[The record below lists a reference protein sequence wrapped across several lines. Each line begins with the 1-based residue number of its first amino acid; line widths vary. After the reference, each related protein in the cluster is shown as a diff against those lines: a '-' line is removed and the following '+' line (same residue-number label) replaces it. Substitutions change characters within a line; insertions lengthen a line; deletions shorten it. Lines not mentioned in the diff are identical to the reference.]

1 MTLNKKQILKCILL
15 IFTVFIVFEYTKKP
29 SLSGNWQTQLAIAS
43 NAEFNG
49 DLVKIKNIR
58 NFRYYP
64 EEKDTHPNYYDK
76 EYDLSKIK
84 KVWYTTE
91 PFNENKIAAHT
102 FISFEFENGDFLA
115 ITIEARKTKN
125 QTYNIWKGM
134 LRTYPLIYIAAD
146 ERDVTLMRANL
157 RKDKVYVYQV
167 RLQDPKNARILL
179 KNMLNE
185 MNNLLISPRWYNT
198 LFSNCTSEIAKQIN
212 KVTPNRIS
220 QLSWQLWLT
229 ASADEF
235 AKKHGL
241 LDTNLSIEEAREKF
255 FITEKSQ
262 KIGDDPEYSKIIRE
276 QS

>member
-157 RKDKVYVYQV
+157 RKDKVYVYPV